1 MRLLKLFV
9 SANLLFAILTGTAIG
24 ATKIEWWHAFSG
36 RLGTLLAEQV
46 EQFNAA
52 QSEYEVVQTRKG
64 SYSETLNAGIAA
76 FRAKKHPHIL
86 MVFEVGTATM
96 MAAKG
101 AIKPMYQLM
110 DKAGVEFNPEGFIGP
125 VKGYYTTTSGEM
137 LSMPYNS
144 STPVLWVN
152 RDAFRKAG
160 LNPVYTKGPAVVA
173 FPI

>member
-1 MRLLKLFV
+1 
-9 SANLLFAILTGTAIG
+9 
-24 ATKIEWWHAFSG
+24 
-36 RLGTLLAEQV
+36 
-46 EQFNAA
+46 
-52 QSEYEVVQTRKG
+52 
-64 SYSETLNAGIAA
+64 
-76 FRAKKHPHIL
+76 

-110 DKAGVEFNPEGFIGP
+110 DEAGVEFNPEGFIGP

-152 RDAFRKAG
+152 RDAFKKAG
-160 LNPVYTKGPAVVA
+160 LNNKIETIIKNKMVLVLSLVFLVCSSFFEFCIYWHVNVCVC
-173 FPI
+173 I

>member
-1 MRLLKLFV
+1 MKFFKLLIGV
-9 SANLLFAILTGTAIG
+9 NLIFATFSTTILAVTEIH
-24 ATKIEWWHAFSG
+24 WWHAFKG

-46 EQFNAA
+46 DQFNAA
-52 QSEYEVVQTRKG
+52 QSDYLVVQNRKG
-64 SYSETLNAGIAA
+64 NYSETLNAGIAA

-101 AIKPMYQLM
+101 AIKPMYEVM
-110 DKAGVEFNPEGFIGP
+110 SEAGAKFNPDGFIGP
-125 VKGYYTTTSGEM
+125 VKGYYTTTTGEM

-152 RDAFRKAG
+152 RDAFKKAG
-160 LNPVYTKGPAVVA
+160 LN
-173 FPI
+173 